1 MYLKYYFRDGSLIE
15 FKKYTIDKSGIVR
28 NKKTEKLVRYSKDK
42 SGYNTCNVV
51 DNVGKRRNIRVARA
65 IASTFIGKPP
75 TTEHTAD
82 HIDRKRNNDTHDN
95 IRWATEIEQKNNQI
109 RPETRK
115 SAFIIV
121 KDGLEKTTK
130 EWVGD
135 LKSDK
140 NHLGR
145 NYTKSMIESYA
156 QKKQHG
162 FSYKEY
168 PDLTGEVWKVV
179 IDSKIIRGHLE
190 ISNMNRVKYVTEHA
204 ENVLEGDRIGMT
216 TGGYPTIK
224 FNGKNW
230 LCHILSFMTFFPD
243 DWASKKHDEK
253 ILHKEDNKLDF
264 RPDNLR
270 IGTQSQN
277 GIDAHD
283 NGCHDG
289 KQKER
294 QKCASYVDGVFEK
307 EYESQ
312 TDAMRYLKSI
322 GFDKASF
329 KNISR
334 ALCGKLK
341 NGNPKNAYGRT
352 WCSA

>member
-145 NYTKSMIESYA
+145 NYTKSMIE
-156 QKKQHG
+156 
-162 FSYKEY
+162 
-168 PDLTGEVWKVV
+168 
-179 IDSKIIRGHLE
+179 
-190 ISNMNRVKYVTEHA
+190 
-204 ENVLEGDRIGMT
+204 
-216 TGGYPTIK
+216 
-224 FNGKNW
+224 
-230 LCHILSFMTFFPD
+230 
-243 DWASKKHDEK
+243 
-253 ILHKEDNKLDF
+253 
-264 RPDNLR
+264 
-270 IGTQSQN
+270 
-277 GIDAHD
+277 
-283 NGCHDG
+283 
-289 KQKER
+289 
-294 QKCASYVDGVFEK
+294 
-307 EYESQ
+307 
-312 TDAMRYLKSI
+312 
-322 GFDKASF
+322 
-329 KNISR
+329 
-334 ALCGKLK
+334 
-341 NGNPKNAYGRT
+341 
-352 WCSA
+352 